1 MIKSFADKETES
13 LFYERISRIEPKIK
27 QRAMYKLA
35 MLDSCIDIQLFKIP
49 PANQLEK
56 LKGFPNRWS
65 VRINQ
70 QWRLTF
76 DCDGQDSHNVKV
88 EDYVFQEEA
97 PEEFNTNDEG
107 DQHLIAN
114 QMDNVE
120 DIEEVESV
128 DEEE

>member
-1 MIKSFADKETES
+1 MAYYYRAINDEVEMDKCLAKVIANGKNHHTA
-13 LFYERISRIEPKIK
+13 I
-27 QRAMYKLA
+27 RAKE
-35 MLDSCIDIQLFKIP
+35 LFK
-49 PANQLEK
+49 N
-56 LKGFPNRWS
+56 
-65 VRINQ
+65 
-70 QWRLTF
+70 
-76 DCDGQDSHNVKV
+76 NVKV

-128 DEEE
+128 DDEE